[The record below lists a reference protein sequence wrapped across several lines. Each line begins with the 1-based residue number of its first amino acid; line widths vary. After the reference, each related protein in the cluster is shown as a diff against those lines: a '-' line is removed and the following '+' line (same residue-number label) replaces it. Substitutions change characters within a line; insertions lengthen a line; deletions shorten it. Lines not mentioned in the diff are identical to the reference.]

1 MHLNEDDLILHYY
14 GEAGDTAEDRR
25 SEAGIDAHLAS
36 CTDCGAAWQQLR
48 RVMETIDAAP
58 APEPGRGFE
67 RDVWARLAA
76 EPELFPVEFS
86 RLVNR
91 GNSTGKSSGK
101 SSGWRAWF
109 SAPRL
114 VLVGGL
120 AAVVLVVGALRMTT
134 DVAPAPETAAA
145 DAETHRER
153 VMLAA
158 VSEHIEQSQVV
169 LVELANAET
178 RDGGVDVTLERTA
191 ADDLVSSG
199 RLYRETAIATGNMQ
213 LATLLE
219 ELEMV
224 LVDIARGP
232 EALSAEQLSAI
243 RQQIETQELI
253 FKLQVLGADVKARR
267 DTPRPTSQR
276 TL

>member
-1 MHLNEDDLILHYY
+1 MHLSEDDLILHYY
-14 GEAGDTAEDRR
+14 GEAGGTAEDRR
-25 SEAGIDAHLAS
+25 SEAGIDAHLAA
-36 CTDCGAAWQQLR
+36 CVECRGAFEQLR
-48 RVMETIDAAP
+48 RMMEAIDAAP
-58 APEPGRGFE
+58 APEPGPGFE
-67 RDVWARLAA
+67 RDVWARL
-76 EPELFPVEFS
+76 ETDLFPVA
-86 RLVNR
+86 
-91 GNSTGKSSGK
+91 
-101 SSGWRAWF
+101 GWRAWF

-114 VLVGGL
+114 VLAGGL
-120 AAVVLVVGALRMTT
+120 AAIVIVVGALRVTT
-134 DVAPAPETAAA
+134 DIAPAAGPEAAAA
-145 DAETHRER
+145 DAQTHRER

-178 RDGGVDVTLERTA
+178 RDGGVDISLERTA

-213 LATLLE
+213 LAALLE

-267 DTPRPTSQR
+267 ETPPQPTSQR

>member
-1 MHLNEDDLILHYY
+1 MKAEMHLSEDDLILHYY
-14 GEAGDTAEDRR
+14 GEAGDTAEVRR
-25 SEAGIDAHLAS
+25 SGAGIERGVEAHLAS
-36 CTDCGAAWQQLR
+36 CAECGAAWQQLR
-48 RVMETIDAAP
+48 RMMEAIDAAP
-58 APEPGRGFE
+58 APEPGPGFE
-67 RDVWARLAA
+67 RDVWARLA
-76 EPELFPVEFS
+76 PEL
-86 RLVNR
+86 
-91 GNSTGKSSGK
+91 
-101 SSGWRAWF
+101 GWRAWF
-109 SAPRL
+109 TAPRL

-134 DVAPAPETAAA
+134 DVAPSPESAAA

-153 VMLAA
+153 VMFAA
-158 VSEHIEQSQVV
+158 VSDHIEQSQVV

-178 RDGGVDVTLERTA
+178 RNGDVDVSLERTA

-213 LATLLE
+213 LAALLE

-232 EALSAEQLSAI
+232 DALSAEQLSAI

-267 DTPRPTSQR
+267 EAPPTSQR